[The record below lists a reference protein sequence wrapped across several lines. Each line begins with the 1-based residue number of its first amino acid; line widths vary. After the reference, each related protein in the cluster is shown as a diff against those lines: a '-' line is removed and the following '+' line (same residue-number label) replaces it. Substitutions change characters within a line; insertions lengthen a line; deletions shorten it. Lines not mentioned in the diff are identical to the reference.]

1 MTPAMPPPRKLPH
14 ANSGR
19 RFDAQLAALGRSLRR
34 DTTEI
39 LQLNLGKLCNLT
51 CSHCHVNAGPKRR
64 EIMTPETIDRIL
76 AWLAPTD
83 IPTVDLTG
91 GAPEMNPGFR
101 PLVEQLRSQPRPRHV
116 IDRCN
121 LTILLEPEHRDLAA
135 FLASHQVEIIASMP
149 CYEPKNVNEQ
159 RGDGVFDASIEGLR
173 LLNSLGY
180 GTHPDL
186 PLNLVYNP
194 NGAFLP
200 GPQEE
205 LEVDYREALGRN
217 FGIVFNHLFTIT
229 NMPISRFASQLRH
242 AGQLGAYMD
251 LLVQSFN
258 PRTLDSVMCRNTLS
272 VGWQGDVF
280 DCDFNQMLEL
290 PWGGPATRYLWD
302 LSPPTFKDSPI
313 RTGDH
318 CFGCTAGSGS
328 SCGGALTS

>member
-1 MTPAMPPPRKLPH
+1 MPPPQELSLTPAIDQFEAR
-14 ANSGR
+14 
-19 RFDAQLAALGRSLRR
+19 LAAMGRSLRR

-64 EIMTPETIDRIL
+64 EIMTRETIDRVL
-76 AWLAPTD
+76 TWLAPTD

-101 PLVEQLRSQPRPRHV
+101 SLVERLRSQPRPRHV

-121 LTILLEPEHRDLAA
+121 LTILLEPDHRDLAA

-205 LEVDYREALGRN
+205 LEADYREALGGN

-242 AGQLGAYMD
+242 SGQLGAYMD

-290 PWGGPATRYLWD
+290 PWGGSSTRYLWD
-302 LSPPTFKDSPI
+302 LTLPTVQDSPI
-313 RTGDH
+313 RTGNH

-328 SCGGALTS
+328 SCGGALTP